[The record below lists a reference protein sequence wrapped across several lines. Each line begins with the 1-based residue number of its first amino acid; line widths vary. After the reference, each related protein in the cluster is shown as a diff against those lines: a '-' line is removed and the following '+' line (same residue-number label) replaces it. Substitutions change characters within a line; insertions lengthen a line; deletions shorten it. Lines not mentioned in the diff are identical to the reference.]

1 MRIRQFTKSY
11 SVAEDGLAWASL
23 LPTLCF
29 YTLSLLAAIMFRD
42 SWILLALF
50 VFLAAIGI
58 IRIYMLQHD
67 CGHNSFF
74 EDRDMNTRVGT
85 LLSIITCTPLKS
97 LRYNH
102 GLHHAHIGDL
112 DERDASEIYTMTL
125 KEYAQAPL
133 WLRIG
138 YRIYRSPLT
147 LFVIGPSL
155 IFLVR
160 YRWPKNIMKTG
171 ISDAMI
177 TNLMLAVKISLLVA
191 VFGMPAFYIWLCAA
205 VIASSIGAFIPYIQ
219 HNFENAY
226 WDRNPD
232 LDFETAALQGTT
244 ILSFGPLFDLCTA
257 NIAYHDI
264 HHLNAR
270 VPSYKLKQCH
280 QDMVH
285 LLSPTRV
292 GFLEGVGSI
301 QWKLWDEEQ
310 SKMVHFPKRQEMV
323 LASQD
328 TELA

>member
-1 MRIRQFTKSY
+1 MRIRQFTKPY
-11 SVAEDGLAWASL
+11 SVAEDSLAWASL
-23 LPTLCF
+23 IPSVVF
-29 YTLSLLAAIMFRD
+29 YALSLLAAIVFRD
-42 SWILLALF
+42 TWVLLGIF
-50 VFLAAIGI
+50 TFMSAIGI

-85 LLSIITCTPLKS
+85 WLSMVTCTPLKS

-112 DERDASEIYTMTL
+112 DERQVSEIYTMTL
-125 KEYAQAPL
+125 KEYTQSPL

-147 LFVIGPSL
+147 LFVAGPSL
-155 IFLVR
+155 IFLLR
-160 YRWPKNIMKTG
+160 YRWPKNVLKTG
-171 ISDAMI
+171 IKDAMI
-177 TNLMLAVKISLLVA
+177 TNILLVMKLGLLVA
-191 VFGMPAFYIWLCAA
+191 VFGMAGFYIWLAAA

-219 HNFENAY
+219 HNFENVY

-232 LDFETAALQGTT
+232 LDFETAALHGTT
-244 ILSFGPLFDLCTA
+244 ILTFGPLFDLCTA

-280 QDMVH
+280 QDMEH
-285 LLSPTRV
+285 LLSPIRV
-292 GFLEGVGSI
+292 GWIEGLGCI
-301 QWKLWDEEQ
+301 QWKLWDEEK
-310 SKMVHFPKRQEMV
+310 SKMVHFPKRKERALV
-323 LASQD
+323 SQD